1 MRQVYET
8 IDRQHFQWI
17 VVLVA
22 GVGFFLDGYTVH
34 IQTLG
39 THTSFYTITKAN
51 YVALRKQHGP
61 SHGQLRLL
69 AERHIREEVDVHQH
83 RHARRHPAWSGS
95 IRLSRGSIRAEEDVR
110 CGVDAVDYIDAGRGY
125 VLDGGS

>member
-34 IQTLG
+34 T
-39 THTSFYTITKAN
+39 THLSLSYPITKTDF
-51 YVALRKQHGP
+51 VALRKQHGP
-61 SHGQLRLL
+61 PHG
-69 AERHIREEVDVHQH
+69 
-83 RHARRHPAWSGS
+83 
-95 IRLSRGSIRAEEDVR
+95 
-110 CGVDAVDYIDAGRGY
+110 
-125 VLDGGS
+125 